1 MTLSPQEIMPSMG
14 RRGERPC
21 FISADAYGPLAD
33 EILAIPGVQRA
44 TGGFNCTWDIA
55 WAVAALAG
63 VPAPQLPLQDEA
75 SRVAAV
81 MQMPG
86 LARYRELGFAQKLRG
101 YQKEDALQLALW
113 HWGFLA
119 EPMRSGKTPITLAA
133 AELVGAEKILCVVP
147 ALPKLGWAEEIAA
160 WCDEEAVILYGRA
173 GKVARVFCKQ
183 CAGRGF
189 HAEDGSQCDACK
201 LLNGQSNGLRLIDAG
216 HGTCTK
222 HDTPCPACAKELH
235 ETIDRARYVIVNYE
249 LIVAQQAKDAAGV
262 KYIRPDLLGWVP
274 HLARY
279 HFDLVIADEAHMLRG
294 RNTDETKKGQTRR
307 EKFNALAE
315 TIDRCWLV
323 GGTPQFSYVRD
334 WWGQLDAAS
343 CGAATSWS
351 DDRLFFDFDR
361 RYCNGDMGEY
371 GWENSGSSQYAE
383 TELHQRIQHF
393 AIMRPRS
400 EILPDLPKKQR
411 QVLRI
416 EADVAMSAVRRIL
429 RGKMDIGDK
438 TKKLMAQTA
447 KVKLPHVL
455 ENTTPE
461 LIEGLKIMVV
471 CFNPDSAELYAD
483 AFKKQCK
490 KREYKRRLADVRC
503 QVWCAHGEVSIDARR
518 KMGRAFREHQGAGV
532 FVMTIG
538 AFQVGVSL
546 RGAVTEHWIDMHHDP
561 SAMLQAEDR
570 PYEPDPK
577 TGKYDE
583 RGLSLVYYVVK
594 GTIDEHREARFLPK
608 VDALARVTDEEGA
621 VQLRATMTKE
631 EVKESLAETL
641 ERLAGHIGE
650 DWEDAA

>member
-1 MTLSPQEIMPSMG
+1 MTLSPQEILPSMG

-21 FISADAYGPLAD
+21 FLAGEAYGARAD
-33 EILAIPGVQRA
+33 EILAIPGVQRV
-44 TGGFNCTWDIA
+44 TGGFACTWDVA
-55 WAVAALAG
+55 WAVAALLD
-63 VPAPQLPLQDEA
+63 VDAPQLPLQAND
-75 SRVAAV
+75 SRVQAV
-81 MQMPG
+81 LQMSG
-86 LARYRELGFAQKLRG
+86 LERYRKLGFPEKFRS

-119 EPMRSGKTPITLAA
+119 NPMRSGKTPTALGA

-147 ALPKLGWAEEIAA
+147 ALPKLGWAEEIAR

-173 GKVARVFCKQ
+173 GKVARVFCKS
-183 CAGRGF
+183 CMGRGF
-189 HAEDGSQCDACK
+189 NTDDGSSCDDCK

-222 HDTPCPACAKELH
+222 HDTTCPQCAQELH
-235 ETIDRARYVIVNYE
+235 ETIDRAKYVIVNYE

-262 KYIRPDLLGWVP
+262 KYVRPDLLGWVP

-279 HFDLVIADEAHMLRG
+279 RFDLVIADEAHMLRG
-294 RNTDETKKGQTRR
+294 RNTDESKKGQTRR
-307 EKFNALAE
+307 EKFNELTAR
-315 TIDRCWLV
+315 IDRCWLV

-343 CGAATSWS
+343 LGAATTWS

-361 RYCNGDMGEY
+361 RYCDGQTGDY
-371 GWENSGSSQYAE
+371 GWENSGASQYAE
-383 TELHQRIQHF
+383 TELKRRIQRF

-400 EILPDLPKKQR
+400 EILPNMPKKQR

-416 EADVAMSAVRRIL
+416 EADVAMTAVRRIL
-429 RGKMDIGDK
+429 RGKLDIGDK

-447 KVKLPHVL
+447 KVKLSHVL
-455 ENTTPE
+455 ENAMPE
-461 LIEGLKIMVV
+461 LVEGLKIMVV
-471 CFNPDSAELYAD
+471 CFNPDTAKLYAD

-490 KREYKRRLADVRC
+490 KREFKKRMEKVRA
-503 QVWCAHGEVSIDARR
+503 QGGGPHGEVSVDARG
-518 KMGRAFREHQGAGV
+518 KMGRAFREHRGAGV
-532 FVMTIG
+532 FVMTIDS
-538 AFQVGVSL
+538 FQVGVSL
-546 RGAVTEHWIDMHHDP
+546 RGAVTEHWVDMHHDP

-577 TGKYDE
+577 TGEFDE

-621 VQLRATMTKE
+621 VQLRGTMTKE
-631 EVKESLAETL
+631 EEKETLAATL